1 MDTKQIFNNLDRYSN
16 ILSLGDVVENI
27 HSKQRGVVVD
37 IEEGVNGLIGLDID
51 GLNFKTFHV
60 NTDLI
65 RLEDETV

>member
-27 HSKQRGVVVD
+27 HSKHRGVVVD

-51 GLNFKTFHV
+51 GRNFKTFHV